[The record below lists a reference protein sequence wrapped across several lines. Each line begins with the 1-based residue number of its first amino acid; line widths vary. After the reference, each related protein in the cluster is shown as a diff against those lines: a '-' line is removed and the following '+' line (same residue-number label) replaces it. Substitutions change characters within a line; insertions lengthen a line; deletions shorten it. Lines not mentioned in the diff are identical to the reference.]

1 MNEKPIWQSKKL
13 IMSLVGVV
21 AGWLANYLDMNP
33 LEITTVL
40 APVAAYVLGQGLAD
54 LGKNKVPLGERPA
67 EKEFWK
73 SKKFIASL
81 IGIVVAL
88 LQNKAGFEL
97 SEEIVGLISVYITG
111 QGLADTGKNAGVI
124 S

>member
-1 MNEKPIWQSKKL
+1 M
-13 IMSLVGVV
+13 
-21 AGWLANYLDMNP
+21 
-33 LEITTVL
+33 

-54 LGKNKVPLGERPA
+54 LGKNKVPLDERPA

-97 SEEIVGLISVYITG
+97 SEEIVGLISVYIKG